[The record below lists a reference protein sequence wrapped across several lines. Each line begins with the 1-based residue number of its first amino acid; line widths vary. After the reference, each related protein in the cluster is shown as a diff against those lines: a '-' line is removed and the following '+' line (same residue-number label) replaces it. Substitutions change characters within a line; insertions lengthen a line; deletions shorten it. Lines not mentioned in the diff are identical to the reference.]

1 MMKRAGD
8 DQSVVDE
15 DFSLGKLSKYIL
27 PPLGSS
33 QMTLQASPGIKLIS
47 PMDSRYR
54 CWEAW
59 MVGLVAYSAWVC
71 PFEIA
76 FLGNGT
82 SNRQLYVVD
91 NLVDL
96 FFAVDIV
103 LTFFVAYIDNTTHLL
118 VRHPT
123 KIATRYLSTWFLMDV
138 ASTIPFELVT
148 SFFVTRKNQL
158 GICYSV
164 IGMLRLWRLRRVS
177 SFLTR
182 LEKDIRFNYFWVRC
196 GRLLFVTLLMV
207 HCAGCL
213 YYFLADRYPH
223 QGRNWLGSFNLKDES
238 LTIRYISA
246 LYWSITTMTTVG
258 YGDVHAVNTLEM
270 IFIILYLLFNLGL
283 TSYIIGNMTNLV
295 VEGTRR
301 TMEFRNN
308 IEEASNFV
316 GRNHLPARLKEQIL
330 GFMCLRF
337 RAERLNRQTLIEQL
351 PKTICKSISQHLFLP
366 TVERVYLFSGV
377 SRDTLLLL
385 VADMKAEYI
394 PPREDVIMKNESC
407 DDVYIIVSG
416 EVDMIEGEMENEK
429 PVYTLKSGDMFG
441 DIGAFCCNNP
451 PSFTYRTK
459 TLSQLLKLKTAIL
472 IHVMQI
478 KLEDNIT
485 IIKNFLQYHKMLR
498 DLNPDD
504 LFIDIRREDGDPNNF
519 INLFTVV
526 ATGNAT
532 FLDELLKSGMDANIR
547 DSKGKTLLHIAAS
560 KGYEECVRVLH
571 KHGCNIHLKD
581 VEGNTALW
589 DAITANQHSTFSI
602 LYQWAS
608 SISDPYVAG
617 DLLCKAAKMG
627 DSSTMQRLLKHGLH
641 VDSRGSDGMT
651 AMQVSVAEGNAS
663 MIKLLIM
670 NGAEIDDLTSH
681 MFIMPDIVNG
691 VVISRWAKEE
701 HNKSAMQQCCVR
713 VSIYRGH
720 PKMRRE
726 THCTESGRL
735 IKLPNTIV
743 ELKMIAGEKFGFDAT
758 NAFLT
763 DEEGIII
770 DSIEVIRDN
779 EKLFIVLDSHI

>member
-1 MMKRAGD
+1 M
-8 DQSVVDE
+8 Q
-15 DFSLGKLSKYIL
+15 
-27 PPLGSS
+27 
-33 QMTLQASPGIKLIS
+33 
-47 PMDSRYR
+47 
-54 CWEAW
+54 
-59 MVGLVAYSAWVC
+59 
-71 PFEIA
+71 
-76 FLGNGT
+76 
-82 SNRQLYVVD
+82 
-91 NLVDL
+91 
-96 FFAVDIV
+96 
-103 LTFFVAYIDNTTHLL
+103 
-118 VRHPT
+118 
-123 KIATRYLSTWFLMDV
+123 
-138 ASTIPFELVT
+138 
-148 SFFVTRKNQL
+148 
-158 GICYSV
+158 
-164 IGMLRLWRLRRVS
+164 
-177 SFLTR
+177 
-182 LEKDIRFNYFWVRC
+182 
-196 GRLLFVTLLMV
+196 VTLLMV